1 MRSLTRAP
9 GPQQPPLNEAKLNEF
24 MNKAVG
30 DMGAAMHASLIAVGE
45 QLGLYKAMGS
55 GERMTSAELA
65 KRTNTAERYVRE
77 WLNAQAASGYA
88 NYDPGDFHLLAQSR
102 AGIRSRQ

>member
-1 MRSLTRAP
+1 MASAP
-9 GPQQPPLNEAKLNEF
+9 QTAINEARLNEF

-55 GERMTSAELA
+55 GEQR
-65 KRTNTAERYVRE
+65 
-77 WLNAQAASGYA
+77 
-88 NYDPGDFHLLAQSR
+88 
-102 AGIRSRQ
+102 

>member
-1 MRSLTRAP
+1 MASASQTAI
-9 GPQQPPLNEAKLNEF
+9 NEGKLNEF

-55 GERMTSAELA
+55 GEHMTSAELA

-88 NYDPGDFHLLAQSR
+88 NYDPADFYLLAQPR
-102 AGIRSRQ
+102 AGLRARQ